1 MSLLE
6 KASSNSENSSAEE
19 KQLRRIVRKPLG
31 RKSEGNLKAANKSK
45 RTEEQFTT
53 PSTFDVPPPPPPKD
67 PIPISIPIKGKG
79 TDNRAS
85 MKRGKILNHI
95 PGFSDDEDDAKTFTT
110 QSVTSDSD
118 AASSLQ
124 TPTTPAESGS
134 SIRSCD
140 FSQSPYEPPFTI
152 EREDRAIEP
161 YNALTPPPIH
171 RRKKSPVLRLP

>member
-79 TDNRAS
+79 TDNVRHNFFCQSTSVTKLFLYSFQRAS
-85 MKRGKILNHI
+85 LKRGKILNHI
-95 PGFSDDEDDAKTFTT
+95 PGF
-110 QSVTSDSD
+110 
-118 AASSLQ
+118 
-124 TPTTPAESGS
+124 
-134 SIRSCD
+134 
-140 FSQSPYEPPFTI
+140 
-152 EREDRAIEP
+152 
-161 YNALTPPPIH
+161 
-171 RRKKSPVLRLP
+171 